1 MSMFKWSN
9 PDSSVGP
16 NNSTTLPF
24 GFSAETTT
32 GVAIADP
39 VNASLAASSPF
50 SRATTLSACLQ
61 IEWLGKL
68 SDIQG
73 QVAIVQNYPL
83 SAFASNIGA
92 LGTAPTPPSVDQ
104 IFNYAATRERFSA
117 AGHEVIWRPTNEQVV
132 PRTAGDELYGTATKG
147 QYKADT
153 CFWVGETTTGTA
165 TWLSCPNPNEVY
177 GIAIAYKGMA
187 AGSNV
192 QIQVNAIKTVALE
205 LSARNNQI
213 EIPPQ
218 PEPAKMFNVDVNAMT
233 NALSVENDMWQLGR
247 KALSY
252 VGIDDVSTAFGTA
265 ALTGAVY
272 SGPTA
277 LQALSSGMRMLG
289 MGSRTRGRLPSIH

>member
-1 MSMFKWSN
+1 
-9 PDSSVGP
+9 
-16 NNSTTLPF
+16 
-24 GFSAETTT
+24 
-32 GVAIADP
+32 
-39 VNASLAASSPF
+39 
-50 SRATTLSACLQ
+50 
-61 IEWLGKL
+61 
-68 SDIQG
+68 
-73 QVAIVQNYPL
+73 
-83 SAFASNIGA
+83 
-92 LGTAPTPPSVDQ
+92 
-104 IFNYAATRERFSA
+104 
-117 AGHEVIWRPTNEQVV
+117 
-132 PRTAGDELYGTATKG
+132 
-147 QYKADT
+147 
-153 CFWVGETTTGTA
+153 
-165 TWLSCPNPNEVY
+165 
-177 GIAIAYKGMA
+177 MA